1 MWQDIKEVY
10 TCAWRAAFLL
20 PLVFVIP
27 ALVEF
32 AQHLIEINAGM
43 YESRAAAK
51 AAGDDPLRMMF
62 GLAKGL
68 SMTIPGYWFVRL
80 MAFEDRAKAAR
91 IEFPA
96 FGLWLVLFALSAIE
110 IAVSLFGPS
119 AGAMLGLNEDLVE
132 LVRVDSRRGLV
143 DTEHI
148 SHCMGSRLASGQSR
162 HRACPFRQA
171 DGRFFLANICLRSS
185 LRSAVHGSAL
195 WPWIFCHPV
204 RSGVARL
211 ADLGAGFAGRSLAG
225 MRYGWRQLCRGAAR
239 NTAQIGGTIAGL
251 RGAAQ

>member
-132 LVRVDSRRGLV
+132 LA
-143 DTEHI
+143 
-148 SHCMGSRLASGQSR
+148 GSTVGGAWSILSIYLTAWAVAWPLGN
-162 HRACPFRQA
+162 RAI
-171 DGRFFLANICLRSS
+171 G
-185 LRSAVHGSAL
+185 
-195 WPWIFCHPV
+195 PV
-204 RSGVARL
+204 RSVKLMVGSFWRTFVYVLLCVLPFMAVHYGLGYFAILFAPAWLDWPILVLDSLVVAWL
-211 ADLGAGFAGRSLAG
+211 ACAMAGASFV
-225 MRYGWRQLCRGAAR
+225 AAR
-239 NTAQIGGTIAGL
+239 HATQRKSVALLPA
-251 RGAAQ
+251 